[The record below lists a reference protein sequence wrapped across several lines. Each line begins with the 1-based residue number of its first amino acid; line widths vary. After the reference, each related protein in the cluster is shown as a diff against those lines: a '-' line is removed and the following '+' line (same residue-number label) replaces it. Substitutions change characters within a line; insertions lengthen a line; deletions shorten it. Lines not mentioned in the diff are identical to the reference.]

1 MAYPDEDYEENPQS
15 DLFPHHRWA
24 KNQQRARPVSRSV
37 SILPEMLQ
45 GVETIDC
52 YAVGMPEK
60 SEVLTLPNRP
70 GRRMPRLP
78 LWRRIA
84 SDIKSEIAAGG
95 WRAGDKLPPESDLAA
110 RFGANRHTIR
120 RAVGALAEE
129 GLLVVEQGR
138 GTFVVEETINYQIG
152 ARTRFG
158 EILRHHDRRV
168 DVEILAAE
176 AVSVGREVANP
187 LEIPAGTRC
196 VRLSVLRRSD
206 GQPLCIADH
215 WFPGERFLSMADLFA
230 KTKSISRSFEAL
242 GIADYRRRETHV
254 AARLPKTW
262 EAARLEIPRTRP
274 LIVTSSIN
282 EDLSGTV
289 IEYGITRFSGD
300 RTAIVFES

>member
-1 MAYPDEDYEENPQS
+1 MRERSEIPP
-15 DLFPHHRWA
+15 LPGH
-24 KNQQRARPVSRSV
+24 PSRR
-37 SILPEMLQ
+37 LPR
-45 GVETIDC
+45 I
-52 YAVGMPEK
+52 
-60 SEVLTLPNRP
+60 
-70 GRRMPRLP
+70 P

-84 SDIKSEIAAGG
+84 DDIRSVVAGGG
-95 WRAGDKLPPESDLAA
+95 WRAGDKLPPESDLAV

-120 RAVGALAEE
+120 RAVAALVEE
-129 GLLVVEQGR
+129 GLLLVEQGR

-152 ARTRFG
+152 ERTRFS
-158 EILRHHDRRV
+158 EILRHHERQV
-168 DVEILAAE
+168 DVEVLAAE
-176 AVSVGREVANP
+176 EISVGREVANP

-196 VRLSVLRRSD
+196 TRLQVLRRTD

-215 WFPGERFLSMADLFA
+215 WFPGEEFLGMADLFA
-230 KTKSISRSFEAL
+230 ETHSITRSFEAL

-282 EDLSGTV
+282 EDLSGRV

>member
-1 MAYPDEDYEENPQS
+1 
-15 DLFPHHRWA
+15 
-24 KNQQRARPVSRSV
+24 
-37 SILPEMLQ
+37 MLQ
-45 GVETIDC
+45 
-52 YAVGMPEK
+52 K
-60 SEVLTLPNRP
+60 SDVHTLSNRLS
-70 GRRMPRLP
+70 RRLPRIP

-84 SDIKSEIAAGG
+84 DDIKSAIAAGE
-95 WRAGDKLPPESDLAA
+95 WRAGDRLPPESDLAG

-120 RAVGALAEE
+120 RAVAALAED
-129 GLLVVEQGR
+129 GLLLVEQGR

-158 EILRHHDRRV
+158 ENLRDHDRRV
-168 DVEILAAE
+168 DVEILAVE
-176 AVSVGREVANP
+176 EVCIGREIANP
-187 LEIPAGTRC
+187 LEIAAGTLC
-196 VRLSVLRRSD
+196 VRLQVLRRSD

-215 WFPGERFLSMADLFA
+215 WFPGAPFFAMAQHFA
-230 KTKSISRSFEAL
+230 DTRSITRSFAVL

-282 EDLSGTV
+282 EDLSGKV
-289 IEYGITRFSGD
+289 IEYGITRFAGD